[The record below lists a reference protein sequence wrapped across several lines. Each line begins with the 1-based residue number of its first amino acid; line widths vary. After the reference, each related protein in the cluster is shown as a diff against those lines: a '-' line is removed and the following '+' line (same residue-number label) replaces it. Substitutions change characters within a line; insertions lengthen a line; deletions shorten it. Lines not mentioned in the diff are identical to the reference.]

1 MLLSQCKWNAK
12 LVFDFILESGCCWGR
27 EFNSFKKANASI
39 LEKLHKISHVQSNTT
54 SLEEVNEN
62 FIQIKTKL
70 KKNTL
75 LELNLTCIAMK
86 LELA

>member
-1 MLLSQCKWNAK
+1 MG
-12 LVFDFILESGCCWGR
+12 VTGG
-27 EFNSFKKANASI
+27 EFNSFKKANAFM
-39 LEKLHKISHVQSNTT
+39 LEKLHKISHAPTNTN
-54 SLEEVNEN
+54 SLEVNEN
-62 FIQIKTKL
+62 FIQSKTKL

>member
-1 MLLSQCKWNAK
+1 MGVAGGEL
-12 LVFDFILESGCCWGR
+12 
-27 EFNSFKKANASI
+27 NSFKKAHSSI

-54 SLEEVNEN
+54 SLEVNEN
-62 FIQIKTKL
+62 FTQIKTKL
-70 KKNTL
+70 SKNTL

>member
-1 MLLSQCKWNAK
+1 MGVA
-12 LVFDFILESGCCWGR
+12 GG
-27 EFNSFKKANASI
+27 EFNSFKKAHSSI
-39 LEKLHKISHVQSNTT
+39 LERLHNISHVQSNTT

>member
-1 MLLSQCKWNAK
+1 MGVA
-12 LVFDFILESGCCWGR
+12 GG
-27 EFNSFKKANASI
+27 EFNSFKKAHSSI

-54 SLEEVNEN
+54 SLEVNEN
-62 FIQIKTKL
+62 FTQIKTKL

>member
-1 MLLSQCKWNAK
+1 MGVA
-12 LVFDFILESGCCWGR
+12 GG
-27 EFNSFKKANASI
+27 EFNSFKKAHSSI

-54 SLEEVNEN
+54 SLEVNGN
-62 FIQIKTKL
+62 FTQIKTKL

>member
-1 MLLSQCKWNAK
+1 MGVA
-12 LVFDFILESGCCWGR
+12 GG

-39 LEKLHKISHVQSNTT
+39 LEKHKISHVQSNTT
-54 SLEEVNEN
+54 SLEVNES
-62 FIQIKTKL
+62 FTQIKTKL

>member
-1 MLLSQCKWNAK
+1 MGVA
-12 LVFDFILESGCCWGR
+12 GG
-27 EFNSFKKANASI
+27 EFNSFKKAHASI

-54 SLEEVNEN
+54 SLEVNEN
-62 FIQIKTKL
+62 FTQIKTKL
-70 KKNTL
+70 KNNTI

>member
-1 MLLSQCKWNAK
+1 MGVA
-12 LVFDFILESGCCWGR
+12 GG
-27 EFNSFKKANASI
+27 EFNSFKKAHSSI

-54 SLEEVNEN
+54 SLEVKKN
-62 FIQIKTKL
+62 FTQIKTKL

>member
-1 MLLSQCKWNAK
+1 MG
-12 LVFDFILESGCCWGR
+12 VGG
-27 EFNSFKKANASI
+27 SFKNAPSSI

-54 SLEEVNEN
+54 SLEVNEL
-62 FIQIKTKL
+62 FTQINTKF
-70 KKNTL
+70 KNNTI